1 MNEARFFCTPL
12 SIELEHPEADPCL
25 LLRVDIENEKDCLL
39 RIPIAVT
46 TANTLIAHF
55 SRSDWS
61 LPSVYSVLND
71 LLEKQSP
78 ESASVCIDRL
88 KEGVAAVIEY
98 RGMDKRI
105 LVDPVDG
112 ILLSL
117 TGGLPLF
124 MSSSALE
131 SFRCNQ
137 KTGTQDNIVFFPGLL
152 NRGDCGAQAR

>member
-25 LLRVDIENEKDCLL
+25 LLRVDTENEKDCLL

-46 TANTLIAHF
+46 TANTLIAQF
-55 SRSDWS
+55 SRDDWS
-61 LPSVYSVLND
+61 LPSVYSVLHD
-71 LLEKQSP
+71 LLKKQSS

-98 RGMDKRI
+98 RGMEKKI

-124 MSSSALE
+124 MSAAALKA
-131 SFRCNQ
+131 FRCNH
-137 KTGTQDNIVFFPGLL
+137 KIESHDNIVFFPGLT
-152 NRGDCGAQAR
+152 NRGDCGRQAR